1 MRNSFVRLMAAF
13 VSALLILLAASAQ
26 AGQRA
31 ADGPE
36 STAAGFDPRD
46 FSGIWERDSGDRGFG
61 PANTIPRLTPA
72 GEEKASTMMSPS
84 RSRLPDII
92 KNVDRPELS
101 NDPAFSCNPMG
112 FPRLILDFA
121 HDYHEWHQLP
131 DRMLQVYQ
139 ESRVL
144 REIWMDG
151 REVPSAEEIDN
162 LGPTWYGHSVGR
174 WEGDTLV
181 ITTVGLDDRALLDSF
196 LLPKSFNAR
205 IEERY
210 RRVDADALE
219 LQLTL
224 SDPDYYNETWVSDVK
239 TWRRVPRENMTF
251 YGWYGMLSGLGE
263 LICAPM
269 NAGGTNAR
277 GG

>member
-1 MRNSFVRLMAAF
+1 MRNRFTCLLALMLL
-13 VSALLILLAASAQ
+13 LLISPDGPARSAQ
-26 AGQRA
+26 RA
-31 ADGPE
+31 PASSQPAVG
-36 STAAGFDPRD
+36 TFNAHD
-46 FSGIWERDSGDRGFG
+46 FSGIWRRSSGDRGFG
-61 PANTIPRLTPA
+61 PPASIPPLTPA
-72 GEEKASTMMSPS
+72 GIEKAKTMLSPG

-92 KNVDRPELS
+92 KNVDDPEHS

-112 FPRLILDFA
+112 FPRLVLDHA
-121 HDYHEWHQLP
+121 HDYQEWHHLP
-131 DRMLQVYQ
+131 DRMLQVIQ
-139 ESRVL
+139 ESRAL

-151 REVPSAEEIDN
+151 REVPSPEALDN

-174 WEGDTLV
+174 WDGDTLV

-196 LLPKSFNAR
+196 LLPKSFKAR

-210 RRVDADALE
+210 RRIDAETLQ

-224 SDPDYYNETWVSDVK
+224 WDPDYYTKTWVSDVK
-239 TWRRVPRENMTF
+239 TWKKVPRDKMTYF
-251 YGWYGMLSGLGE
+251 GWYGMFSGLGE

-269 NAGGTNAR
+269 NAGGVNPR